1 MCGIAGV
8 ISFDSQRFAI
18 SREILAAMSRCIAH
32 RGPDG
37 EGIFYDDSR
46 SATAGAACGL
56 AHRRLAIIDPD
67 PRANQPFADA
77 RSRQLVFNGEI
88 YNFRE
93 LRAELTKLKPDHPWR
108 TNCDTEVLLVAYDA
122 WGETCVGKFDGMF
135 AFAIWDPTNQSL
147 FLARDRM
154 GQKPL
159 YLAVMPSSD
168 GHAIGAI
175 AFASE
180 LAALRAVPWIDTT
193 TDDATLGHYLRWGYI
208 PAPLTIYRG
217 CEKLPPARWMRVTA
231 KGLEVQQY
239 FDPNTPD
246 PSLASSRESS
256 SITQTTRDLLTSA
269 VKRQLVSD
277 VPLGCFLSGGI
288 DSSIIAAAMKASVVG
303 GDQPVHTFS
312 IGFDDPRY
320 DETKYAA
327 EVARHLATKHQQ
339 FTVRPNA
346 AEDLPKLAAVFGEP
360 FGDSSALPTHYLSR
374 ETRRHVKVALSG
386 DGGDELF
393 AGYDRYRAM
402 LLGEGFRSLPAPLQK
417 IALNKIWER
426 LPGTHPK
433 SSVARLKRLL
443 SSLHLP
449 PAERYDSFMRYFD
462 EAMTAALMKSRE
474 EASGGGKWLK
484 HQFEA
489 LVADGR
495 DVVQAALALDRATY
509 LPEDLLTKVDRAAML
524 HALEVRSPF
533 MDPALV
539 HFAAGL
545 TTEQLLGTRGGA
557 TAFMQSPM
565 TTPAKLILRDA
576 FAADLPPSVFKR
588 RKMGFAVPI
597 GEWFRGEL
605 KSLLHDALTAADSFA
620 ATHFH
625 RPTIDNLLAEHDGRQ
640 ADHSQRLYA
649 LLMLE
654 LWWRQSR
661 DS

>member
-8 ISFDSQRFAI
+8 ISFDSQRFPV
-18 SREILAAMSRCIAH
+18 SREILAAMSACIAH

-37 EGIFYDDSR
+37 EGIFFDDSR
-46 SATAGAACGL
+46 DATVAAL

-67 PRANQPFADA
+67 PRANQPVAAA
-77 RSRQLVFNGEI
+77 RGRQLVFNREI

-93 LRAELTKLKPDHPWR
+93 LRAELTKLTPDYAWR
-108 TNCDTEVLLVAYDA
+108 THCDTEVLLVACDVWREA
-122 WGETCVGKFDGMF
+122 CVEKFDGMF

-159 YLAVMPSSD
+159 YLAVMPSPD
-168 GHAIGAI
+168 EHRIGAV

-180 LAALRAVPWIDTT
+180 LAALRRVPWVDAAV
-193 TDDATLGHYLRWGYI
+193 DDAALGHYLRWGYI

-217 CEKLPPARWMRVTA
+217 CEKLPPSRWMRVTA

-239 FDPNTPD
+239 FDPNASTAGSN
-246 PSLASSRESS
+246 PST
-256 SITQTTRDLLTSA
+256 IVQTTRELITSA
-269 VKRQLVSD
+269 VRRQLVSD

-288 DSSIIAAAMKASVVG
+288 DSSIIAAAMKGSVV
-303 GDQPVHTFS
+303 GDQPVLTFS

-320 DETKYAA
+320 DETKHAA
-327 EVARHLATKHQQ
+327 EVAKHLGTQHRQ

-346 AEDLPKLAAVFGEP
+346 AEDLQKLAAVFGEP
-360 FGDSSALPTHYLSR
+360 FGDSSALPTHYLAR
-374 ETRRHVKVALSG
+374 ETRQHVKVALSG

-393 AGYDRYRAM
+393 AGYDRYRAL

-426 LPGTHPK
+426 IPGTHPK
-433 SSVARLKRLL
+433 SSTTRLKRLL
-443 SSLHLP
+443 ASLHLP
-449 PAERYDSFMRYFD
+449 PAERYDSFMRFFD
-462 EAMTAALMKSRE
+462 EPSVAALLDRRGGVTQPSSSKSSDG
-474 EASGGGKWLK
+474 AKWLQ
-484 HQFEA
+484 HQFAA
-489 LVADGR
+489 LAENR
-495 DVVQAALALDRATY
+495 DAVQAALALDRVTY

-545 TTEQLLGTRGGA
+545 TTEQLLGARGGA
-557 TAFMQSPM
+557 TSFMQSPM

-576 FAADLPPSVFKR
+576 FAADLPPSVFNR

-605 KSLLHDALTAADSFA
+605 RPLLHDSLTASDSFA
-620 ATHFH
+620 ATHLN
-625 RPTIDNLLAEHDGRQ
+625 RAPIAKLLADHGTEQ

-654 LWWRQSR
+654 LWWRQAR
-661 DS
+661 R